1 MSIMKHAAGTA
12 ECTARHVARALACLV
27 LFHWLAAIA
36 EPRPAPYGGG
46 ADHYS
51 DTRLAIRES
60 RWTQAQDAL
69 QRLAREMPQMT
80 QDAEYH
86 NLMGYSLRRQ
96 NPANLERSIDH
107 YLTALRLDPSH
118 VQAREYLGEAYLMQ
132 GREDLAREQL
142 RAIEDLCKSR
152 TCEEWRD
159 LDRAIEAYRARR

>member
-1 MSIMKHAAGTA
+1 MTQPAAKAGCAGRHAAW
-12 ECTARHVARALACLV
+12 ALACLV
-27 LFHWLAAIA
+27 LFPWQAATA
-36 EPRPAPYGGG
+36 EPRPEAYGGV

-69 QRLAREMPQMT
+69 QRLARDMPQMT

-96 NPANLERSIDH
+96 SPANLERSIDH
-107 YLTALRLDPSH
+107 YLIALRLDPSH
-118 VQAREYLGEAYLMQ
+118 VQAREYLGEAYLLQ